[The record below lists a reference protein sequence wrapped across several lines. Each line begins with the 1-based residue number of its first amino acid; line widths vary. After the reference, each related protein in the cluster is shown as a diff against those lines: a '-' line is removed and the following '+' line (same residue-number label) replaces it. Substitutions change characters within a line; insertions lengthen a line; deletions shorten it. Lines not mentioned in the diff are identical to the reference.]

1 MSEKISVV
9 IRNKNQGHSLDFLL
23 GILKKRYS
31 EDIDEI
37 IVLDNMST
45 DTSSSVIQK
54 YGVKKV
60 SIDIFSYGGS
70 ANIAAESATNDI
82 VVIFSAHAFPVS
94 HDFFKLIQLKFQ
106 QNNNLA
112 GLRCLHNQNDYVHYI
127 NGVTAKENPNGA
139 GVIFCGSAFN
149 KKVWRLLRFKEDIQT
164 MEDKEWTKRVL
175 NKGYDIEFVP
185 SIFCYAIKRNEEQL
199 FFRYKNEVIGSYQLW
214 HTEYKTTTALKMVAG
229 SIINA
234 FQVFISSVCYA
245 FRRFFFLLKFINN
258 KPEKF

>member
-1 MSEKISVV
+1 MNEKISVV
-9 IRNKNQGHSLDFLL
+9 IRNKNQGESLDFLL
-23 GILKKRYS
+23 GNLKKRYA
-31 EDIDEI
+31 EDISEI

-45 DTSSSVIQK
+45 DNSSSVIQK

-60 SIDIFSYGGS
+60 NINNFSYGRS
-70 ANIAAESATNDI
+70 ANIAAESALNDI

-94 HDFFKLIQLKFQ
+94 HDFFKLIQLKFKQ
-106 QNNNLA
+106 KNNLA

-127 NGVTAKENPNGA
+127 NEVTASENPNGA
-139 GVIFCGSAFN
+139 GVIFCGSAFS
-149 KKVWRLLRFKEDIQT
+149 KKVWRELRFNEDIQT

-175 NKGYDIEFVP
+175 DKGYDIEFVP
-185 SIFCYAIKRNEEQL
+185 SIFCYAIKRNEKQL

-234 FQVFISSVCYA
+234 FQVFINSTYYA
-245 FRRFFFLLKFINN
+245 LKRFFFLLKFINN